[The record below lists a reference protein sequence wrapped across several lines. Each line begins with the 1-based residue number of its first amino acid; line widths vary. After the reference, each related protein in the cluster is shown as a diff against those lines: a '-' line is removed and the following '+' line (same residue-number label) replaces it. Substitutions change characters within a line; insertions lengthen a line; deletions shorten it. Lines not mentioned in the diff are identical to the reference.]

1 MSLHDPLVVCSDS
14 IDKTDVSR
22 LDWMIETCEALASK
36 RTAYRVDRNLIE
48 TERRETSVGGEL
60 TLRTIGLVPRARAL
74 DVHEI

>member
-1 MSLHDPLVVCSDS
+1 MCRIPKIYQQAEELY
-14 IDKTDVSR
+14 KR
-22 LDWMIETCEALASK
+22 MIETCEALASK

-48 TERRETSVGGEL
+48 TERRETSAGREL